1 MDIAAIPIVDFLKY
15 CKQGAKE
22 NGYSWIVCV
31 LCRAGDCRY
40 LYKSIERDWQSL
52 DSITGKSVLVL
63 LAGNEVGK
71 SRINGMNFGE
81 FCVADK
87 WEKWMKRYNPF
98 ATIIGNSDEITTY
111 LPSERYRIL
120 RDYIPE
126 VESNQTDAVNSLRNY
141 FGISEQDIPCLVYS
155 PLYEDELPVQNI
167 VVPFPNGEVD
177 LYSYFKRLFNRIT
190 PLVDA
195 LPAANEKLKKRI
207 DSTYKQLISLA
218 SEDEQCENIMRCVR
232 DKRYLVC
239 NQPIRGLLSSYIDLC
254 NQYKK
259 KNGTDYHVRNTER
272 SELLSKIEDAIS
284 SVDFPLIEPTSVN
297 AYVSIGNNNRIKGS
311 TINVV
316 VQAQNDR

>member
-126 VESNQTDAVNSLRNY
+126 VESNQTDAVNSLRKY
-141 FGISEQDIPCLVYS
+141 FGISE
-155 PLYEDELPVQNI
+155 
-167 VVPFPNGEVD
+167 
-177 LYSYFKRLFNRIT
+177 
-190 PLVDA
+190 
-195 LPAANEKLKKRI
+195 
-207 DSTYKQLISLA
+207 
-218 SEDEQCENIMRCVR
+218 
-232 DKRYLVC
+232 
-239 NQPIRGLLSSYIDLC
+239 
-254 NQYKK
+254 
-259 KNGTDYHVRNTER
+259 
-272 SELLSKIEDAIS
+272 
-284 SVDFPLIEPTSVN
+284 
-297 AYVSIGNNNRIKGS
+297 
-311 TINVV
+311 
-316 VQAQNDR
+316 